1 MKYIRIGNDIHIE
14 WIILRN
20 MQPESF
26 TNKEVTV
33 KLYDKNGLPQN
44 FEFTKNGS
52 SIVGTFYG
60 KDQSTT
66 GNYRLELVEN
76 AGKSNMVTL
85 DYIDCFILSAKLKN
99 TTSSG
104 NDSSYGI
111 KTDVVNLASNINLG
125 GSTTSTPTDVDLSS
139 YAKISYVDAKLAL
152 KANLSD
158 IPKPVD
164 TSNFAL
170 KTDIPNMSEYA
181 KKSEIPSM
189 DNVATKDELPNMDN
203 VATKDELFSGDYNDL
218 ENKPTIPDTSNFA
231 LKSELPDMSN
241 VATKDEIPVIP
252 EFKTI
257 NGNSIVGTGNIT
269 IEGGGQAYDDTEVK
283 NRLTALESKPDND
296 TIYDDSALVGRIEAL
311 EQKEDA
317 DTIYDDTEIRNLI
330 AGKQDAGD
338 YALKS
343 ELPDMSNVATKGEL
357 FSGDY
362 NDLANKPTIPDTS
375 NFALKSEIPSME
387 NVATKDEIPVIPEF
401 KTINGNSII
410 GTGNITIEGG
420 GQAYD
425 DTEVKNRLTALES
438 KPDNDTIY
446 DDTEI
451 RGLIAGKQ
459 DSGDYALKS
468 ELPNLDDYALKSEIP
483 TSTGLNEAEVNA
495 LIDAKLGEV
504 ETKLSEI

>member
-26 TNKEVTV
+26 ANKEVTV

-44 FEFTKNGS
+44 FEFVKNGS

-60 KDQSTT
+60 KDQVTT

-85 DYIDCFILSAKLKN
+85 DYIDCFTLSAKLKN

-111 KTDVVNLASNINLG
+111 KTDVVNLASNINLTG
-125 GSTTSTPTDVDLSS
+125 GSTTDVDLSS

-158 IPKPVD
+158 IPQPVD

-170 KTDIPNMSEYA
+170 KSEIPNMSEYA

-189 DNVATKDELPNMDN
+189 ENVATKDELPDMSN

-231 LKSELPDMSN
+231 LKTD
-241 VATKDEIPVIP
+241 IP
-252 EFKTI
+252 
-257 NGNSIVGTGNIT
+257 NM
-269 IEGGGQAYDDTEVK
+269 D
-283 NRLTALESKPDND
+283 
-296 TIYDDSALVGRIEAL
+296 
-311 EQKEDA
+311 
-317 DTIYDDTEIRNLI
+317 
-330 AGKQDAGD
+330 
-338 YALKS
+338 
-343 ELPDMSNVATKGEL
+343 
-357 FSGDY
+357 
-362 NDLANKPTIPDTS
+362 
-375 NFALKSEIPSME
+375 

-446 DDTEI
+446 DDSAIVRRIEALEQKEDADTIYDDTEI

-459 DSGDYALKS
+459 DAGDYALKSELPDMSNVATKDEIPNMDNVATKDEIPVIPEFKTINGNSIIGTGNITIEGGGQAYDDTEIRNLIAGKQDAGDYALKS

-483 TSTGLNEAEVNA
+483 TSTGLNAEEVNA

>member
-44 FEFTKNGS
+44 FEFAKNGS

-125 GSTTSTPTDVDLSS
+125 GNTTIAPGDVDLSS

-158 IPKPVD
+158 IPQPVD

-170 KTDIPNMSEYA
+170 KSEIPNMTEYA

-189 DNVATKDELPNMDN
+189 DNVAS
-203 VATKDELFSGDYNDL
+203 KDELFSGDYNDL
-218 ENKPTIPDTSNFA
+218 TNKPTIPDTSNFA

-241 VATKDEIPVIP
+241 VATK
-252 EFKTI
+252 
-257 NGNSIVGTGNIT
+257 N
-269 IEGGGQAYDDTEVK
+269 
-283 NRLTALESKPDND
+283 
-296 TIYDDSALVGRIEAL
+296 
-311 EQKEDA
+311 
-317 DTIYDDTEIRNLI
+317 
-330 AGKQDAGD
+330 
-338 YALKS
+338 
-343 ELPDMSNVATKGEL
+343 
-357 FSGDY
+357 
-362 NDLANKPTIPDTS
+362 
-375 NFALKSEIPSME
+375 
-387 NVATKDEIPVIPEF
+387 EIPVIPEF

-425 DTEVKNRLTALES
+425 DTEVKNRLTALEN
-438 KPDNDTIY
+438 KEDADTIY

-459 DSGDYALKS
+459 DAGDYALKSELPNMSNVATKDEIPVIPEFKTINGNSIIGTGNITIEGGGQAYDDTEIRNLIRGKQDKLSEEQLANIDIDHSTFALKS

>member
-44 FEFTKNGS
+44 FEFVKNGS

-85 DYIDCFILSAKLKN
+85 DYIDCFTLSAKLKN

-111 KTDVVNLASNINLG
+111 KTDVVNLASNINLTG
-125 GSTTSTPTDVDLSS
+125 GSTTDVDLSS

-158 IPKPVD
+158 IPQPVD

-170 KTDIPNMSEYA
+170 KSEIPNMSEYA

-189 DNVATKDELPNMDN
+189 ENVATKDELPDMSN

-218 ENKPTIPDTSNFA
+218 ENKPTIPDTSNFALKTDIPNMDNVATKDEIPVIPEFKTINGNSIIGTGNITIEDGGQAYDDTEVKNRLTALESKPDKDTIYDDSALVGRIEALEHKEDADTIYDDTEIRGLIAGKQDAGDYA

-257 NGNSIVGTGNIT
+257 NGNSI
-269 IEGGGQAYDDTEVK
+269 
-283 NRLTALESKPDND
+283 
-296 TIYDDSALVGRIEAL
+296 
-311 EQKEDA
+311 
-317 DTIYDDTEIRNLI
+317 
-330 AGKQDAGD
+330 
-338 YALKS
+338 
-343 ELPDMSNVATKGEL
+343 
-357 FSGDY
+357 
-362 NDLANKPTIPDTS
+362 
-375 NFALKSEIPSME
+375 
-387 NVATKDEIPVIPEF
+387 
-401 KTINGNSII
+401 I
-410 GTGNITIEGG
+410 GTGNITIEDG
-420 GQAYD
+420 GQA
-425 DTEVKNRLTALES
+425 
-438 KPDNDTIY
+438 Y

-451 RGLIAGKQ
+451 RGLIGGKQ
-459 DSGDYALKS
+459 NKLTEEQLANIDIDHSTFALKS

-483 TSTGLNEAEVNA
+483 TSTGLNEDEVNA

>member
-44 FEFTKNGS
+44 FEFAKNGS

-85 DYIDCFILSAKLKN
+85 DYIDCFTLSAKLKN

-125 GSTTSTPTDVDLSS
+125 GNTTIAPGDVDLSS

-158 IPKPVD
+158 IPQPVD

-170 KTDIPNMSEYA
+170 KSEIPNMTEYA

-189 DNVATKDELPNMDN
+189 DNVAS
-203 VATKDELFSGDYNDL
+203 KDELFSGDYNDL
-218 ENKPTIPDTSNFA
+218 TNKPTIPDTSNFA
-231 LKSELPDMSN
+231 LKSELPDMS
-241 VATKDEIPVIP
+241 
-252 EFKTI
+252 
-257 NGNSIVGTGNIT
+257 
-269 IEGGGQAYDDTEVK
+269 
-283 NRLTALESKPDND
+283 
-296 TIYDDSALVGRIEAL
+296 
-311 EQKEDA
+311 
-317 DTIYDDTEIRNLI
+317 
-330 AGKQDAGD
+330 
-338 YALKS
+338 
-343 ELPDMSNVATKGEL
+343 
-357 FSGDY
+357 
-362 NDLANKPTIPDTS
+362 
-375 NFALKSEIPSME
+375 

-425 DTEVKNRLTALES
+425 DTEVKNRLTALEN
-438 KPDNDTIY
+438 KEDADTIY

-459 DSGDYALKS
+459 DAGDYALKSELPNMSNVATKDEIPVIPEFKTINGNSIIGTGNITIEGGGQAYDDTEIRNLIRGKQDKLSEEQLANIDMDHSTFALKS

-483 TSTGLNEAEVNA
+483 TSTGLNENEVNA
-495 LIDAKLGEV
+495 LIDAKLGEI

>member
-44 FEFTKNGS
+44 FEFVKNGS

-60 KDQSTT
+60 KDQVTT

-85 DYIDCFILSAKLKN
+85 DYIDCFTLSAKLKN

-111 KTDVVNLASNINLG
+111 KTDVVNLASNINLTG
-125 GSTTSTPTDVDLSS
+125 GSTTDVDLSS

-158 IPKPVD
+158 IPQPVD

-170 KTDIPNMSEYA
+170 KSEIPNMSEYA

-189 DNVATKDELPNMDN
+189 DNVATKDELPDMSN

-231 LKSELPDMSN
+231 LKTD
-241 VATKDEIPVIP
+241 IP
-252 EFKTI
+252 
-257 NGNSIVGTGNIT
+257 NM
-269 IEGGGQAYDDTEVK
+269 D
-283 NRLTALESKPDND
+283 
-296 TIYDDSALVGRIEAL
+296 
-311 EQKEDA
+311 
-317 DTIYDDTEIRNLI
+317 
-330 AGKQDAGD
+330 
-338 YALKS
+338 
-343 ELPDMSNVATKGEL
+343 
-357 FSGDY
+357 
-362 NDLANKPTIPDTS
+362 
-375 NFALKSEIPSME
+375 

-425 DTEVKNRLTALES
+425 DTELRNRIGALES

-459 DSGDYALKS
+459 DAGDYALKS
-468 ELPNLDDYALKSEIP
+468 ELPDMSNVATKDEIPVIPEFKTINGNSIIGTGNITIEGGGQAYDDTEIRGLIAGKQDAGDYALKSDLPNLDDYALKSEIP
-483 TSTGLNEAEVNA
+483 TSTGLNEDEVNA
-495 LIDAKLGEV
+495 LIDAKLGEI

>member
-44 FEFTKNGS
+44 FEFAKNGS

-85 DYIDCFILSAKLKN
+85 DYIDCFTLSAKLKN

-125 GSTTSTPTDVDLSS
+125 GNTTIAPGDVDLSS

-158 IPKPVD
+158 IPQPVD

-170 KTDIPNMSEYA
+170 KSEIPNMTEYA

-189 DNVATKDELPNMDN
+189 DNVAS
-203 VATKDELFSGDYNDL
+203 KDELFSGDYNDL
-218 ENKPTIPDTSNFA
+218 TNKPTIPDTSNFA
-231 LKSELPDMSN
+231 LKSELPDMS
-241 VATKDEIPVIP
+241 
-252 EFKTI
+252 
-257 NGNSIVGTGNIT
+257 
-269 IEGGGQAYDDTEVK
+269 
-283 NRLTALESKPDND
+283 
-296 TIYDDSALVGRIEAL
+296 
-311 EQKEDA
+311 
-317 DTIYDDTEIRNLI
+317 
-330 AGKQDAGD
+330 
-338 YALKS
+338 
-343 ELPDMSNVATKGEL
+343 
-357 FSGDY
+357 
-362 NDLANKPTIPDTS
+362 
-375 NFALKSEIPSME
+375 

-425 DTEVKNRLTALES
+425 DTEVKNRLTALEN
-438 KPDNDTIY
+438 KEDADTIY

-459 DSGDYALKS
+459 DAGDYALKSELPNMSNVATKDEIPVIPEFKTINGNSIIGTGNITIEGGGQAYDDTEIRNLIRGKQDKLSEEQLANIDMDHSTFALKS
-468 ELPNLDDYALKSEIP
+468 ELPNLDDYALKSELP

>member
-44 FEFTKNGS
+44 FEFVKNGS

-60 KDQSTT
+60 KDQTTT

-85 DYIDCFILSAKLKN
+85 DYIDCFTLSSKLKN

-111 KTDVVNLASNINLG
+111 KTDVVNLASNINLTG
-125 GSTTSTPTDVDLSS
+125 GSTTDVDLSS

-158 IPKPVD
+158 IPQPID

-170 KTDIPNMSEYA
+170 KSEIPNMSEYA

-189 DNVATKDELPNMDN
+189 ENFATKDESPDMSN

-231 LKSELPDMSN
+231 LKSELPNMDNVATKDEIPVIPEFKTINGNSIVGTGNITIEGGGQAYDDTEIRNLIASKQDAGDYALNSELPDMSN

-296 TIYDDSALVGRIEAL
+296 TIYDD
-311 EQKEDA
+311 
-317 DTIYDDTEIRNLI
+317 
-330 AGKQDAGD
+330 
-338 YALKS
+338 
-343 ELPDMSNVATKGEL
+343 
-357 FSGDY
+357 
-362 NDLANKPTIPDTS
+362 
-375 NFALKSEIPSME
+375 
-387 NVATKDEIPVIPEF
+387 
-401 KTINGNSII
+401 
-410 GTGNITIEGG
+410 
-420 GQAYD
+420 
-425 DTEVKNRLTALES
+425 
-438 KPDNDTIY
+438 
-446 DDTEI
+446 TEI
-451 RGLIAGKQ
+451 RGLVGGKQ
-459 DSGDYALKS
+459 DKLTEEQLANIDIDHSTFALKS

-483 TSTGLNEAEVNA
+483 TSTGLNEEEVNA

>member
-44 FEFTKNGS
+44 FEFAKNGS

-85 DYIDCFILSAKLKN
+85 DYIDCFTLSAKLKN

-125 GSTTSTPTDVDLSS
+125 GNTTIAPGDVDLSS

-158 IPKPVD
+158 IPQPVD

-170 KTDIPNMSEYA
+170 KSEIPNMTEYA

-189 DNVATKDELPNMDN
+189 DNVAS
-203 VATKDELFSGDYNDL
+203 KDELFSGDYNDL
-218 ENKPTIPDTSNFA
+218 TNKPTIPDTSNFA
-231 LKSELPDMSN
+231 LKSELPDMS
-241 VATKDEIPVIP
+241 
-252 EFKTI
+252 
-257 NGNSIVGTGNIT
+257 
-269 IEGGGQAYDDTEVK
+269 
-283 NRLTALESKPDND
+283 
-296 TIYDDSALVGRIEAL
+296 
-311 EQKEDA
+311 
-317 DTIYDDTEIRNLI
+317 
-330 AGKQDAGD
+330 
-338 YALKS
+338 
-343 ELPDMSNVATKGEL
+343 
-357 FSGDY
+357 
-362 NDLANKPTIPDTS
+362 
-375 NFALKSEIPSME
+375 

-425 DTEVKNRLTALES
+425 DTEVKNRLTALEN
-438 KPDNDTIY
+438 KEDADTIY

-459 DSGDYALKS
+459 DAGDYALKSELPNMSNVATKDEIPVIPEFKTINGNSIIGTGNITIEGGGQAYDDTEIRNLIRGKQDKLSEEQLANIDMDHSTFALKS

>member
-44 FEFTKNGS
+44 FEFAKNGS

-85 DYIDCFILSAKLKN
+85 DYIDCFTLSAKLKN

-125 GSTTSTPTDVDLSS
+125 GNTTIAPGDVDLSS

-158 IPKPVD
+158 IPQPVD

-170 KTDIPNMSEYA
+170 KSEIPNMSEYA

-189 DNVATKDELPNMDN
+189 DNVAS
-203 VATKDELFSGDYNDL
+203 KDELFSGDYNDL
-218 ENKPTIPDTSNFA
+218 INKPTIPDTSNFA
-231 LKSELPDMSN
+231 LKSELPDMS
-241 VATKDEIPVIP
+241 
-252 EFKTI
+252 
-257 NGNSIVGTGNIT
+257 
-269 IEGGGQAYDDTEVK
+269 
-283 NRLTALESKPDND
+283 
-296 TIYDDSALVGRIEAL
+296 
-311 EQKEDA
+311 
-317 DTIYDDTEIRNLI
+317 
-330 AGKQDAGD
+330 
-338 YALKS
+338 
-343 ELPDMSNVATKGEL
+343 
-357 FSGDY
+357 
-362 NDLANKPTIPDTS
+362 
-375 NFALKSEIPSME
+375 

-425 DTEVKNRLTALES
+425 DTEVKNRLTALEN
-438 KPDNDTIY
+438 KEDADTIY

-459 DSGDYALKS
+459 DAGDYALKSELPNMSNVATKDEIPVIPEFKTINGNSIIGTGNITIEGGGQAYDDSEIRGLIGGKQDKLTEEQLTNIDMDHSTFALKS

-483 TSTGLNEAEVNA
+483 TSTGLNEEEVNA

>member
-26 TNKEVTV
+26 VNKEVTV

-44 FEFTKNGS
+44 FEFVKNGS

-60 KDQSTT
+60 KDQATT

-76 AGKSNMVTL
+76 AGKSKMVTL
-85 DYIDCFILSAKLKN
+85 DYIDCFTLSAKLKN

-125 GSTTSTPTDVDLSS
+125 GSTTSTPADVDLSS

-158 IPKPVD
+158 IPQPVD

-170 KTDIPNMSEYA
+170 KSEIPNMSEYA

-218 ENKPTIPDTSNFA
+218 SNKPTIPDTSNFA
-231 LKSELPDMSN
+231 LKSELPDMSNVATKDELPDMSN

-269 IEGGGQAYDDTEVK
+269 IEGVGQAYDDTEVK

-311 EQKEDA
+311 EHKEDA
-317 DTIYDDTEIRNLI
+317 DTIYDDTEIRSLI
-330 AGKQDAGD
+330 EGKQDA
-338 YALKS
+338 
-343 ELPDMSNVATKGEL
+343 
-357 FSGDY
+357 
-362 NDLANKPTIPDTS
+362 
-375 NFALKSEIPSME
+375 
-387 NVATKDEIPVIPEF
+387 
-401 KTINGNSII
+401 
-410 GTGNITIEGG
+410 
-420 GQAYD
+420 
-425 DTEVKNRLTALES
+425 
-438 KPDNDTIY
+438 
-446 DDTEI
+446 
-451 RGLIAGKQ
+451 
-459 DSGDYALKS
+459 GDYALKS

-483 TSTGLNEAEVNA
+483 TSTGLNENEVNA
-495 LIDAKLGEV
+495 LIDAKLGEI

>member
-44 FEFTKNGS
+44 FEFVKNGS

-60 KDQSTT
+60 KDQATT

-85 DYIDCFILSAKLKN
+85 DYIDCFTLSAKLKN

-125 GSTTSTPTDVDLSS
+125 GSTTSTPADVDLSS

-158 IPKPVD
+158 IPQPVD

-170 KTDIPNMSEYA
+170 KSEIPNMSEYA

-189 DNVATKDELPNMDN
+189 DNVATKDELPDMDN

-218 ENKPTIPDTSNFA
+218 TNKPTIPDTSNFA

-269 IEGGGQAYDDTEVK
+269 IESGGQAYDDTEVK

-296 TIYDDSALVGRIEAL
+296 TIYDDSEIRSLIAGKQDAGDYALKSELPDMSNVATKDEIPVIPEFKTINGNSIVGTGNITIEGGGQA
-311 EQKEDA
+311 
-317 DTIYDDTEIRNLI
+317 YDDTEIRNLI

-343 ELPDMSNVATKGEL
+343 ELPN
-357 FSGDY
+357 
-362 NDLANKPTIPDTS
+362 LA
-375 NFALKSEIPSME
+375 
-387 NVATKDEIPVIPEF
+387 
-401 KTINGNSII
+401 
-410 GTGNITIEGG
+410 
-420 GQAYD
+420 
-425 DTEVKNRLTALES
+425 
-438 KPDNDTIY
+438 
-446 DDTEI
+446 
-451 RGLIAGKQ
+451 
-459 DSGDYALKS
+459 
-468 ELPNLDDYALKSEIP
+468 DYALKSEIP
-483 TSTGLNEAEVNA
+483 TSTGLNEEEVNA
-495 LIDAKLGEV
+495 LINAKLGEV